1 MRSFFQICL
10 VTSVQTVACVIAGW
24 GMVEALFIG
33 SFVLIWQTL
42 FILLMLKIRARKKT
56 DESIK
61 YPSLFWMLIFPASA
75 VFSPMIAIAV
85 FIGGTLWDLIRVSGE
100 SKLSGCIGGVKDE
113 NTTPICRDS
122 ESPSFD
128 RINYNS
134 ENNYPMGWKF

>member
-24 GMVEALFIG
+24 GMAEALFIG

-61 YPSLFWMLIFPASA
+61 YPRLFWMLIFPASA

-100 SKLSGCIGGVKDE
+100 SKLSGCIGEVKDE
-113 NTTPICRDS
+113 NTTSICRDP